1 MAKKNDGF
9 DFFNDEVLKYCIFE
23 IFVYHVCYWMN
34 LIIVSSIF
42 IFIVIIDLNSLQHN
56 KHKNFPH
63 LSGHVSS
70 VLKITIMQL
79 IFQSKLLL
87 CIINKESLQLIQIV
101 HFNLTASEKK
111 KQKEELRALREQE
124 KHQRQEQLRLERE
137 MRAQQILEVGEQ
149 TKRINPA
156 SSVQLCACL
165 LLCTDILLSQH
176 LKKFSNI
183 WFYSHFPKSKNFC
196 YTANTVNYFQS
207 CKKIVIEAET
217 AV

>member
-1 MAKKNDGF
+1 
-9 DFFNDEVLKYCIFE
+9 
-23 IFVYHVCYWMN
+23 
-34 LIIVSSIF
+34 
-42 IFIVIIDLNSLQHN
+42 
-56 KHKNFPH
+56 
-63 LSGHVSS
+63 
-70 VLKITIMQL
+70 MQL

-87 CIINKESLQLIQIV
+87 CIIKEFLIQIIP
-101 HFNLTASEKK
+101 FNLTASEKK

-149 TKRINPA
+149 TMCINPA

-165 LLCTDILLSQH
+165 LLCTDIFLSQH
-176 LKKFSNI
+176 LKKSVQIFNFILIFLNLKFSVTL
-183 WFYSHFPKSKNFC
+183 H
-196 YTANTVNYFQS
+196 FQS